1 MFDWIRELYIS
12 WQRERAHKRRLK
24 EIQKR
29 DPFIY

>member
-1 MFDWIRELYIS
+1 MFKWIRELYIKC
-12 WQRERAHKRRLK
+12 QRELAHRRRLK